1 MDALIGGGFVDRH
14 AEARIRTALSDT
26 RIVAIVGPRQS
37 GKTTLARRVAED
49 DGRPFITLDDDQNRR
64 FARDDPDGF
73 IRDLEYAVIDEIRRV
88 PDMLLA
94 LKKQVDEDPRPGRF
108 LITGSVD
115 LFAAS
120 SSPDSL
126 AGRVE
131 TITLLPFSQAEI
143 AGTPP
148 PGFLDQA
155 FIGGFATYQNTGPT
169 ADLIERVVSGGFPLA
184 LARSDPLRRRAWI
197 LSYARS
203 LAERDVYDLAKVTKR
218 DELRLLMERT
228 AISSGQLLNTS
239 RLAAQLGVDAK
250 TVDRWIT
257 LFEQMFLVH
266 RVRAWH
272 NNELKRLVKA
282 PKLHF
287 LDSGLLATLVRVG
300 RSEVLKDRQKL
311 GPLLEGFVYGEL
323 AKAVALSEE
332 PTTISHFRDKDG
344 VEVDL
349 ILERS
354 PGTVVGIE
362 VKAGATALP
371 RHFKGLKRIRSAT
384 GDRFVC
390 GILLHDGERI
400 QRVSERLFAMPI
412 KMLWEA

>member
-1 MDALIGGGFVDRH
+1 MA
-14 AEARIRTALSDT
+14 
-26 RIVAIVGPRQS
+26 
-37 GKTTLARRVAED
+37 K
-49 DGRPFITLDDDQNRR
+49 DDQNRH

-73 IRDLEYAVIDEIRRV
+73 IRGLEYAVIDEIQRV

-148 PGFLDQA
+148 PGFLDQV

-203 LAERDVYDLAKVTKR
+203 LAERDVYDLAKSNQT
-218 DELRLLMERT
+218 
-228 AISSGQLLNTS
+228 G
-239 RLAAQLGVDAK
+239 
-250 TVDRWIT
+250 
-257 LFEQMFLVH
+257 
-266 RVRAWH
+266 RAETP
-272 NNELKRLVKA
+272 NGA
-282 PKLHF
+282 
-287 LDSGLLATLVRVG
+287 DS
-300 RSEVLKDRQKL
+300 
-311 GPLLEGFVYGEL
+311 
-323 AKAVALSEE
+323 
-332 PTTISHFRDKDG
+332 
-344 VEVDL
+344 DL
-349 ILERS
+349 IRPTAQYQSPCRS
-354 PGTVVGIE
+354 TRRGRQDCGSLDHPIRADVPCSPSEGT
-362 VKAGATALP
+362 T
-371 RHFKGLKRIRSAT
+371 
-384 GDRFVC
+384 
-390 GILLHDGERI
+390 
-400 QRVSERLFAMPI
+400 MN
-412 KMLWEA
+412 